1 MNNMRRL
8 DLRGV
13 LVAVVTPFTDELAID
28 EADLR
33 QHVRRLA
40 AVPGVTG
47 FVCNAHAAEVEALD
61 RTERRRCVE
70 IVREEAPG
78 HVVVGGVRASSTTN
92 AIGSARDSAAAGA
105 DALIVC
111 APAIPAWRAA
121 DAPEFAIAFHKAI
134 AEAVDLPMILFQY
147 PQENAVAYPHDA
159 LLRMVDEIDSVV
171 AVKMCHG
178 GELRR
183 YEQDLQALRAHP
195 RQIAILP
202 ALAQYFLPYFTLGA
216 DGALTGF
223 GNVAPEWTV
232 ELFEAVQKGDL
243 PRAQALHR
251 RLYPVTS
258 VVCQPPS
265 VYLHVRYKEAAYLAG
280 RIRGRAVRAPQLP
293 VPLAER
299 EALAQGLASAGLLAR
314 EAAAV

>member
-1 MNNMRRL
+1 MQRP
-8 DLRGV
+8 DLRGI
-13 LVAVVTPFTDELAID
+13 LVAAVTPFTDDLALD

-33 QHVRRLA
+33 QHLRALA
-40 AVPGVTG
+40 AVPSVTG
-47 FVCNAHAAEVEALD
+47 FVCNAHAAEVETLD
-61 RTERRRCVE
+61 RDERRRCVE
-70 IVREEAPG
+70 IAREEARG
-78 HVVVGGVRASSTTN
+78 QVVVAGIRASSTAN
-92 AIGSARDSAAAGA
+92 AIAYARDAAAAGA

-121 DAPEFAIAFHKAI
+121 DAPEFAVAFHKAI
-134 AEAVDLPMILFQY
+134 ADAVDLPMILFQY
-147 PQENAVAYPHDA
+147 PQENVVAYPHQT
-159 LLRMVDEIDSVV
+159 LLQMVDEIPSVV

-195 RQIAILP
+195 RGITILP
-202 ALAQYFLPYFTLGA
+202 ALAQYFLPYFTVGA

-232 ELFEAVQKGDL
+232 ALFEAVQRGDL
-243 PRAQALHR
+243 ARARALHQQ
-251 RLYPVTS
+251 LYPVTS
-258 VVCQPPS
+258 VVCQAPS

-280 RIRGRAVRAPQLP
+280 RIRGRAVRPPQLP
-293 VPLAER
+293 TPAAER
-299 EALAQGLASAGLLAR
+299 ELLARGLAQAGLLAR